1 MIEMSLDLEML
12 YRVLLNSYC
21 DKLVLLR
28 LNLILNYIINYDPVA
43 F

>member
-21 DKLVLLR
+21 DKLR
-28 LNLILNYIINYDPVA
+28 PIIYNTLSAIDLTKTPQL